1 MNFAAMLLG
10 EIKIKP
16 RRVYHAEKTKPE
28 LVNSLSQ
35 YKALLVKPMTAKE
48 VATARGLS
56 YNGVKSFLDRALE
69 RGDVEIVGKVTNVEN
84 GKFPSLYLW
93 VGQ

>member
-10 EIKIKP
+10 EIKITP

-35 YKALLVKPMTAKE
+35 YKALLVKPMTASQIAK
-48 VATARGLS
+48 ARGIS
-56 YNGVKSFLDRALE
+56 YNGVKSFLDRAFE
-69 RGDVEIVGKVTNVEN
+69 RGDVEKVGEVSQVET
-84 GKFPSLYLW
+84 GRRPVLYQW
-93 VGQ
+93 VS

>member
-10 EIKIKP
+10 EITIKP

-28 LVNSLSQ
+28 LVSSLSQ
-35 YKALLVKPMTAKE
+35 NKALLAKPMTVKEIAK
-48 VATARGLS
+48 ARGLT
-56 YNGVKSFLDRALE
+56 YNGVKSFLDRALD
-69 RGDVEIVGKVTNVEN
+69 RGDVEIVGKVTDVEN
-84 GKFPSLYLW
+84 GKYPSLYLW